1 MPYHVMPFCRALAG
15 VIMSEV
21 IIQPGTQ
28 ARTQFGLQ
36 VINEQPIRLIQD
48 VTNGP
53 VTAIGSAGKDSFKA
67 ASVGSPIAYTVQ
79 AGAGDDTVVTAAGA
93 DGLSGD
99 AGNDSLDAGA
109 GDDGITG
116 GLGNDVLFAGAGN
129 DFASGDDG
137 NDSITGAEGNDVLQG
152 GNGDDTLFGDAGN
165 DSLRGGAGNDVLSGG
180 AGNDSL
186 RGDAGDDILNA
197 GAGRDILRGDG
208 GSDTFRFAKGAIGR
222 DLDII
227 RDFTPSEDVIEIS
240 RQVLPGSRL
249 RKGELKESDFAI
261 VRGIRSADADAKIVY
276 DSASGIVYYNPS
288 KGSDVPL
295 FKMQKN
301 LDVSATDFRIF

>member
-1 MPYHVMPFCRALAG
+1 
-15 VIMSEV
+15 MSEV

-28 ARTQFGLQ
+28 VRTQFGLQ
-36 VINEQPIRLIQD
+36 IINEQPVRLNQN

-53 VTAIGSAGKDSFKA
+53 VTGVGSAGKDTFRA
-67 ASVGSPIAYTVQ
+67 ASASSTIAYTLQ
-79 AGAGDDTVVTAAGA
+79 AGAGDDTIATAAGA

-99 AGNDSLDAGA
+99 AGNDSIDSGA
-109 GDDGITG
+109 GDDGISG
-116 GLGNDVLFAGAGN
+116 GLGNDVLFAGVGN

-137 NDSITGAEGNDVLQG
+137 NDSITGAEGNDALQG
-152 GNGDDTLFGDAGN
+152 GTGDDFLSGGAGN
-165 DSLRGGAGNDVLSGG
+165 DVLRGGAGNDTLSGG
-180 AGNDSL
+180 AGNDNL
-186 RGDAGDDILNA
+186 RGDAGNDILNA
-197 GAGRDILRGDG
+197 GAGRDILRGDAG
-208 GSDTFRFAKGAIGR
+208 KDTFRFAKGSIGR

-240 RQVLPGSRL
+240 RQVLPGSGL
-249 RKGELKESDFAI
+249 RKGQLKESDFAI
-261 VRGIRSADADAKIVY
+261 VQGIRSADADAKIVY

-288 KGSDVPL
+288 RGSDVPL